1 MAEKSPSKFI
11 SMREAARLCGVPVS
25 TFRTSFLQGFYP
37 FQLYHVS
44 TFRNK
49 FLREDVEAFV
59 DAQEERIVELP
70 EGAQITAMGV
80 ERVAP

>member
-1 MAEKSPSKFI
+1 MAENPTEYI
-11 SMREAARLCGVPVS
+11 SMREAARMCCVPLS

-37 FQLYHVS
+37 FKLYRVS
-44 TFRNK
+44 TYRNK
-49 FLREDVEAFV
+49 FRRDDVQAYV